1 MNLST
6 NMTTTTSKVKF
17 FLLLLIGIVFVGLEQ
32 HSFAQQTLESTNQ
45 ALRYSRYSRISPKI
59 IPLKEGDRSF
69 LLQMPIEKIEDGIA
83 AGTYEFAYTIL
94 GGYQQPILP
103 DNWITLSDAD
113 LKRDTD
119 FHYYFEKQ
127 VDIPL
132 DQEIAVALLRV
143 IDTRQGDEY
152 YYHTDLISPFI
163 FEFPQFWAYYSDG
176 IPFDQ
181 NFLTLNEPL
190 EFKSKN
196 TISIQH
202 FHYPTVFDIPLPPME
217 IRPAS
222 VPREL
227 VVTYEGEF
235 LTNIP
240 KSFDQ
245 LGYYFLQT
253 DTTSAAGML
262 IRTAHDAFP
271 KVKSYEEMVDM
282 VAYISTRREHE
293 ALKDAE
299 DKKEALDIYWFN
311 LTKDED
317 ASRKII
323 REYFK
328 QIEFA
333 NILFSDFKEGWKT
346 DRGMVYIVM
355 GPPNEVSY
363 RLNGEV
369 WSYLPENSNSKITF
383 TFARVKNI
391 LTPNYYV
398 LNRSRALQPE
408 WFKSITQWR
417 NAQMAF

>member
-1 MNLST
+1 MHKRFSSSLVLPAVLLLVFSFGISNLS
-6 NMTTTTSKVKF
+6 
-17 FLLLLIGIVFVGLEQ
+17 L
-32 HSFAQQTLESTNQ
+32 AQKSIEELNQ
-45 ALRYSRYSRISPKI
+45 ALRYSRYSRVSPKI
-59 IPLKEGDRSF
+59 IPLKDGDRQF
-69 LLQMPIEKIEDGIA
+69 RLQMPIEKIEDGIEN
-83 AGTYEFAYTIL
+83 GIYQFAYAVVSSFQESIT
-94 GGYQQPILP
+94 PEK
-103 DNWITLSDAD
+103 WIELKDAD
-113 LKRDTD
+113 IKKETD
-119 FHYYFEKQ
+119 FHFYFEKQ
-127 VDIPL
+127 VMIPA
-132 DQEIAVALLRV
+132 DQEMAFAVLRV
-143 IDTRQGDEY
+143 TDLRQGDEY
-152 YYHTDLISPFI
+152 YYHVDLISPFI
-163 FEFPQFWAYYSDG
+163 FEYPEFWAYYSDG

-181 NFLTLNEPL
+181 NFLTMKEPL
-190 EFKSKN
+190 EFKSRSS
-196 TISIQH
+196 IAIQH

-222 VPREL
+222 VPRE
-227 VVTYEGEF
+227 VTVTYEGEF

-245 LGYYFLQT
+245 QGYYFLQT

-262 IRTAHDAFP
+262 IHSTHDAFP
-271 KVKSYEEMVDM
+271 KVKTFDEMVDM

-293 ALKDAE
+293 SLKEATN
-299 DKKEALDIYWFN
+299 KKEALDLYWYN

-317 ASRKII
+317 TSRKII

-328 QIEFA
+328 QIEFS
-333 NILFSDFKEGWKT
+333 NILFTDFKEGWKT
-346 DRGMVYIVM
+346 DRGMVYTIM
-355 GPPNEVSY
+355 GPPNEVFF

>member
-1 MNLST
+1 MRKHTNPRLKINLFLSLT
-6 NMTTTTSKVKF
+6 
-17 FLLLLIGIVFVGLEQ
+17 LLLFGAAE
-32 HSFAQQTLESTNQ
+32 SMAQQTLENINQ
-45 ALRYSRYSRISPKI
+45 ALRYSRYSRVSPKI
-59 IPLKEGDRSF
+59 IPLKEGDRRF
-69 LLQMPIEKIEDGIA
+69 RLQMPIEKIEEGIEN
-83 AGTYEFAYTIL
+83 GIYQFAYAVVGSYQEPLTADKWMELRDVDIIRET
-94 GGYQQPILP
+94 GYH
-103 DNWITLSDAD
+103 
-113 LKRDTD
+113 
-119 FHYYFEKQ
+119 FYFEKQ
-127 VDIPL
+127 VDIPQ
-132 DQEIAVALLRV
+132 DQEMAFAVLRV
-143 IDTRQGDEY
+143 TDTRQGDEY

-163 FEFPQFWAYYSDG
+163 FEYPEFWGYYSDG

-181 NFLTLNEPL
+181 NFLTMKEPL
-190 EFKSKN
+190 EFKSRG

-202 FHYPTVFDIPLPPME
+202 FHYPTLFDIPLPPME

-227 VVTYEGEF
+227 TVNYEGEF

-240 KSFDQ
+240 KSFDE

-262 IRTAHDAFP
+262 IRSVHDAFP
-271 KVKSYEEMVDM
+271 KVKDYEEMVDM

-293 ALKDAE
+293 ALKEAE
-299 DKKEALDIYWFN
+299 DKKQALDLYWFN
-311 LTKDED
+311 LTKEEE

-333 NILFSDFKEGWKT
+333 SILFTDFKEGWKT
-346 DRGMVYIVM
+346 DRGMVYTVM
-355 GPPNEVSY
+355 GPPNEVLF
-363 RLNGEV
+363 RLNGEI

>member
-1 MNLST
+1 MRYKTNQRLHVYLILSI
-6 NMTTTTSKVKF
+6 
-17 FLLLLIGIVFVGLEQ
+17 LLLFTGAIETW
-32 HSFAQQTLESTNQ
+32 AQQTLENINQ
-45 ALRYSRYSRISPKI
+45 ALRYSRYSRVSPKI
-59 IPLKEGDRSF
+59 IPLKTGERSF
-69 LLQMPIEKIEDGIA
+69 ILQMPIEKIEEGIENGIYRFSYA
-83 AGTYEFAYTIL
+83 VVSSFQEPL
-94 GGYQQPILP
+94 L
-103 DNWITLSDAD
+103 AD
-113 LKRDTD
+113 KWTELRDVDIRRETG
-119 FHYYFEKQ
+119 FHFYFEKE
-127 VDIPL
+127 VTIPL
-132 DQEIAVALLRV
+132 EQEMAFAVLRV
-143 IDTRQGDEY
+143 TDTRQGDEY

-163 FEFPQFWAYYSDG
+163 FDFPQFWGYYSDG

-181 NFLTLNEPL
+181 NFLTMTEPL
-190 EFKSKN
+190 EFRSRG
-196 TISIQH
+196 TIGIHH
-202 FHYPTVFDIPLPPME
+202 FHYPTVFDVPLPPME
-217 IRPAS
+217 IRPAA

-227 VVTYEGEF
+227 TVNYEGEF

-240 KSFDQ
+240 QSFDQ

-253 DTTSAAGML
+253 DTTSASGML
-262 IRTAHDAFP
+262 IRTTHDAFP
-271 KVKSYEEMVDM
+271 KVKTYEEMVEM

-293 ALKDAE
+293 ALKEAE
-299 DKKEALDIYWFN
+299 DKKQALDLYWFN
-311 LTKDED
+311 LTKEEES
-317 ASRKII
+317 SRKII

-333 NILFSDFKEGWKT
+333 NILFTDFKEGWKT
-346 DRGMVYIVM
+346 DRGMVYTVM
-355 GPPNEVSY
+355 GPPNEVFF